1 VSPLPSRPKNPALL
15 LGDTD
20 VVVQILVSGL
30 TAKLHVFRR
39 SYGIQ
44 PVITEAVAGELPG
57 LLRRRFGDRVA
68 GYEKA
73 LKHKAIVTL
82 DDDLLSRIY
91 GGKGRIIGDQID
103 ALGKKIWE
111 QGAGRGEAYTHAAGI
126 LLNLPV
132 VTNDMEAIRVLRA
145 DQSTGIPER
154 VLRFFDVVVFF
165 FQIGELTL
173 ADCDSVRQQLIGIS
187 EHVPT
192 CFQRASF
199 EDGLK
204 NFFPRLL
211 DSTAKRIGSET
222 VRDQRLDQTTYLTK
236 PEATV
241 IQK

>member
-1 VSPLPSRPKNPALL
+1 VSPPPSRPKNPALL

-20 VVVQILVSGL
+20 VVVQVLVSGL

-44 PVITEAVAGELPG
+44 PVITEAVAGELPS

-82 DDDLLSRIY
+82 DEDLLARVY
-91 GGKGRIIGDQID
+91 GDKARIIGEQID
-103 ALGKKIWE
+103 VLGRKIWE
-111 QGAGRGEAYTHAAGI
+111 RGVGRGEAYTHAAGI

-132 VTNDMEAIRVLRA
+132 VTNDMEALRVLRA

-154 VLRFFDVVVFF
+154 VLRFFDLVVFF
-165 FQIGELTL
+165 FQIGEIAL
-173 ADCDSVRQQLIGIS
+173 ADCDSVRQQLIRMS
-187 EHVPT
+187 EHVPA
-192 CFQRASF
+192 CFQNASF

-204 NFFPRLL
+204 EFFPRLL
-211 DSTAKRIGSET
+211 DSTAKRIGSEM
-222 VRDQRLDQTTYLTK
+222 VRDQRLDQTTYLSK
-236 PEATV
+236 PQAALTR
-241 IQK
+241 